1 MRSYLIEDIAVEDL
15 PRIAQRLNELELRG
29 PLEGIYY
36 LPLPEDLL
44 QPEQVGHKGECG
56 PFFMALE
63 LVEGASDM
71 SECQVRLEL
80 LVRARNKIRCSC
92 VAYATAEQRRHMIE
106 YLDQLLTEL
115 EIAV

>member
-1 MRSYLIEDIAVEDL
+1 MRSYLIEDITADDL
-15 PRIAQRLNELELRG
+15 NKIANGLNELELRG

-44 QPEQVGHKGECG
+44 QPEQTDHKDECG

-92 VAYATAEQRRHMIE
+92 VSYATPDQRRHMID
-106 YLDQLLTEL
+106 YLDQFVEEL